1 MIRVLVVDDHP
12 VLRAGLEAVLR
23 TEPGFVC
30 VGTAGDG
37 HELLAAL
44 RHTRPDVVLLDW
56 RLGDEDG
63 VALCRTLRAETAPPE
78 VVLYTAT
85 ADSGL
90 EARRAPPA
98 RTPWSRR
105 APTSTS
111 SSTPCAWPRASAA
124 ERRKHAEWR
133 HPSPNGANAR
143 SNDRPPL
150 ARRLSVG
157 GQGAEG
163 SLVGDGCL
171 SRTPPSGRPPSH
183 TRACAG

>member
-78 VVLYTAT
+78 AVLYTAT

-90 EARRAPPA
+90 EAQARRG
-98 RTPWSRR
+98 RR
-105 APTSTS
+105 IRRGEKKPTSIKLFD
-111 SSTPCAWPRASAA
+111 ALRLAA
-124 ERRKHAEWR
+124 R
-133 HPSPNGANAR
+133 
-143 SNDRPPL
+143 
-150 ARRLSVG
+150 G
-157 GQGAEG
+157 GRQA
-163 SLVGDGCL
+163 
-171 SRTPPSGRPPSH
+171 
-183 TRACAG
+183 A